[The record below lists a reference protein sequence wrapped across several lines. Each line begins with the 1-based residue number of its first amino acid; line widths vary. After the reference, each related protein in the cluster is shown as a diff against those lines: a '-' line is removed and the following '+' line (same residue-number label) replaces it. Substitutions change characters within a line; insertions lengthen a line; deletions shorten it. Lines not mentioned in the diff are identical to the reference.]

1 MSLSQSPVPRSL
13 QAQINLTSQINNL
26 NHGQQ
31 VVTSGFLQLTSLFIP
46 VLAPRPFRVKLHLRL
61 RQFLPFDEIVV
72 FSFYR
77 TLPQSNILSSV
88 AVFFLVFAVQ
98 DAF

>member
-1 MSLSQSPVPRSL
+1 MSL
-13 QAQINLTSQINNL
+13 QAQINLTSQINSP

-31 VVTSGFLQLTSLFIP
+31 VVTSGFLQLSSLFIP
-46 VLAPRPFRVKLHLRL
+46 VLAPRPFRVMLHLRL
-61 RQFLPFDEIVV
+61 RQFLPSDEIMV

-77 TLPQSNILSSV
+77 TRPQSNILSSV

>member
-1 MSLSQSPVPRSL
+1 MSL
-13 QAQINLTSQINNL
+13 QAQINLTSQINSL

-31 VVTSGFLQLTSLFIP
+31 VVTSGFLQLPSFFIL
-46 VLAPRPFRVKLHLRL
+46 VLAPRPFRVTLHLRL
-61 RQFLPFDEIVV
+61 RQFLPFDEIMV

-88 AVFFLVFAVQ
+88 AVFFLVLDVQ